1 MNLSKEIAGMIL
13 DMLSDSG
20 TTEIRRNDLAEQ
32 LGCVPSQI
40 NYVISSRFTPEHGYI
55 VESRRGGG
63 GYIKITRA
71 TYDLSTLKMH
81 LINSIGNNIDERS
94 CRAHIVNLHDRG
106 LLEDKEAAVMLAATG
121 RAVPCETPADKSYH
135 DVPHELRDKLRAN
148 IFKQMLIS
156 SMK

>member
-1 MNLSKEIAGMIL
+1 MRAEPNKLRHFVTVYAGA
-13 DMLSDSG
+13 
-20 TTEIRRNDLAEQ
+20 R
-32 LGCVPSQI
+32 
-40 NYVISSRFTPEHGYI
+40 YI

-106 LLEDKEAAVMLAATG
+106 LLEDKEAAVMLAAT
-121 RAVPCETPADKSYH
+121 ADKSYH

>member
-1 MNLSKEIAGMIL
+1 MKISDIIEGFIC
-13 DMLSDSG
+13 DMLDDAR
-20 TTEIRRNDLAEQ
+20 TVELKRNELAEHFN
-32 LGCVPSQI
+32 CVPSQI
-40 NYVISSRFTPEHGYI
+40 NYVISTRFTTERGYI

-106 LLEDKEAAVMLAATG
+106 LLEDKEAAVMLAAT
-121 RAVPCETPADKSYH
+121 ADKSYH